1 LSPAEIVDLGDGYS
15 VKWPEPHITISIE
28 YLHKQAHGLIGEM
41 TVRNGTA
48 ILCESLRINLNT
60 EPRTKGIA
68 KKVHEY
74 DGRLSLDGWARL
86 IESTCVLIL
95 RRHREGEPLRI
106 LTVETPV
113 EPLTYQI
120 SPFVFLGKPSVMF
133 GDGGLGKSSF
143 ALFLAMLVSVGEY
156 QAGIAAISGT
166 PLFLDWEDSYDVHV
180 RRMQAISACHPKL
193 ALATV
198 RYQSLT
204 EPLANLT
211 QPLLRRI
218 QTDGISFLVI
228 DSLAA
233 ATGGDAGAEAA
244 TKVFRPIRTL
254 RVGALVVAH
263 IPKTQGEG
271 QDPSIYGSV
280 FNKNFSRST
289 WELRREQ
296 DVDEDSAVIGLFN
309 RKSNLSRLHP
319 PIGLKVTQN
328 QDNTRIQ
335 YEPFDLSQAAELKAS
350 LPWPNQIRNLLEDGD
365 PRTSSEI
372 AEALGAKLAVIKTT
386 LSRHRDRKW
395 QSLGE
400 GRDTKWTVWGA

>member
-1 LSPAEIVDLGDGYS
+1 MSPAEIVDLGDGYS
-15 VKWPEPHITISIE
+15 VKWPEPHITILIE
-28 YLHKQAHGLIGEM
+28 YLHKQSHGLIGEM

-48 ILCESLRINLNT
+48 TLCESLRVNLNT

-74 DGRLSLDGWARL
+74 DGRLSVDGWARL

-113 EPLTYQI
+113 EAITYQVN
-120 SPFVFLGKPSVMF
+120 PFVFLGKPSVMF

-143 ALFLAMLVSVGEY
+143 ALFLAMLISVGES
-156 QAGIAAISGT
+156 QAGIQALPGN
-166 PLFLDWEDSYDVHV
+166 PLYLDYEDSYDVHV
-180 RRMQAISACHPKL
+180 RRMQAIAACHQTL
-193 ALATV
+193 ERATV
-198 RYQSLT
+198 RYQSCT

-218 QTDGISFLVI
+218 QTDAISFVVL

-244 TKVFRPIRTL
+244 TKVFRALRML
-254 RVGALVVAH
+254 RVGALVIAH
-263 IPKTQGEG
+263 VPKTQGEG
-271 QDPSIYGSV
+271 QEPSIYGSV
-280 FNKNFSRST
+280 FYKNFARST

-296 DVDEDSAVIGLFN
+296 EVDADSAVIGLFN
-309 RKSNLSRLHP
+309 RKSNLSRLHA

-328 QDNTRIQ
+328 AESTRIQ

-350 LPWPNQIRNLLEDGD
+350 LPWPNQIRNLLEDGV
-365 PRTSSEI
+365 PRTSAEI
-372 AEALGAKLAVIKTT
+372 AEELNAGIAVIKVT
-386 LSRHRDRKW
+386 LSRHKGHKW
-395 QSLGE
+395 HSLGE
-400 GRDTKWTVWGA
+400 GRGTKWTVWGA